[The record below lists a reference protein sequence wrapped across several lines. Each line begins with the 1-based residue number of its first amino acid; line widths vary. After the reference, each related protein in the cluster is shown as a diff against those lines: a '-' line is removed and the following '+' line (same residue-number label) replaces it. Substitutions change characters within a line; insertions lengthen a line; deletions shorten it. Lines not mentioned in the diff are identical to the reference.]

1 MVDKDLGLFSHET
14 SMSVA
19 DKYKAVYSVE
29 PEKRRL
35 LSHSKRFLERW
46 IADVDF
52 KNAVIENRWS
62 LRDAQD
68 ACGCEVDVHTLL
80 PVFHPEYRFFRSA
93 ATIHDW
99 PLTYLWD
106 NHIAN
111 QLKIRDSIA
120 SYGSSLGLTAEFDIW
135 RGRNISR
142 AALQLDAAA
151 SGITHPPVAFELS
164 SGCSV
169 GCWFCG
175 VSAKKFAGHA
185 TLSDGGDVE
194 WRKTLEAVKAIVGSG
209 IQCGFCYWATDPLDN
224 PEYVDFLKIFEDVVG
239 VIPQTTTAIPLRN
252 VDLTKSVLAEWD
264 KRRSTPNRF
273 SVMTKRQLLEIHE
286 RFTPEELFGV
296 EIVLQMATEGAI
308 TKFAAGRNVPGTAKK
323 EASLEGTIA
332 CVTGFLINVVE
343 RTVKLISPTMPS
355 GKWPDGYIIYAER
368 DYRDAADLSDV
379 LKDMTTNC
387 MQTNLVGSKAV
398 QISDGGHY
406 DPDVRADAVRFRR
419 IEISNAF
426 IERIGADLSAGT
438 NTPLS
443 IARKCIGDGMDPIQV
458 IGEME
463 KLWSEGVITQ
473 AL

>member
-1 MVDKDLGLFSHET
+1 MVDKDLGLLSHET
-14 SMSVA
+14 SMSIA
-19 DKYKAVYSVE
+19 DKYRTLYSIDQETLRV
-29 PEKRRL
+29 

-46 IADVDF
+46 IGDVDF
-52 KNAVIENRWS
+52 KNSIIDGNLS
-62 LRDAQD
+62 LKDAQD
-68 ACGCEVDVHTLL
+68 SCRCGIDVHTLL
-80 PVFHPEYRFFRSA
+80 PVFHPDYRLFRSA
-93 ATIHDW
+93 ATSHDW

-106 NHIAN
+106 QHIAN
-111 QLKIRDSIA
+111 HLKIRDSIA
-120 SYGSSLGLTAEFDIW
+120 SYGGSQGITPEFDLW
-135 RGRNISR
+135 RMRNMGR
-142 AALQLDAAA
+142 AAFQLDAAA

-185 TLSDGGDVE
+185 TLADGGDVE
-194 WRKTLEAVKAIVGSG
+194 WRKTLEAVKAIIGSG
-209 IQCGFCYWATDPLDN
+209 MQCGFCYWATDPLDN
-224 PEYVDFLKIFEDVVG
+224 PEYVGFLEIFEDVVG

-264 KRRSTPNRF
+264 KRKSTPNRF

-355 GKWPDGYIIYAER
+355 DKWPDGYIIYSER
-368 DYRDAADLSDV
+368 DYRDAVDLADV
-379 LKDMTTNC
+379 LKDMTDNC

-406 DPDVRADAVRFRR
+406 DPNVRSDAVRFRR

-426 IERIGADLSAGT
+426 IERVGADLSAGMS
-438 NTPLS
+438 TPLS